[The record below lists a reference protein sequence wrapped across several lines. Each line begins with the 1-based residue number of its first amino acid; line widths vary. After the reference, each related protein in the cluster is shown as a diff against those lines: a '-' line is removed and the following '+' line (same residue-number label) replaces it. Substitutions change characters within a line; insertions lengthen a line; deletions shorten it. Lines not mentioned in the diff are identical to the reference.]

1 MGAVDLTSS
10 RYSKKGAVK
19 ISAFRPIYY
28 LGCKNSF
35 ISAITSAIDEVD
47 PSGGHVCDLFSG
59 SGVVGAALSRV
70 RQVTSVDVQEYS
82 RVISSALISPY
93 PLSSEHRSRIADD
106 LVSDIANSPILR
118 RLQPLINY
126 ENACI
131 SSATDGDVQGLV
143 ELLEAPPIGSES
155 HNNPNS
161 GSILE
166 AIRAGVVEDLKRDGT
181 WYGPETM
188 ALRHFGGIYFSYEQ
202 AAVLDAILDLV
213 ERSFQA
219 QQDTLKAAVLSTASA
234 LVNTVG
240 KQFAQPIRPRNKD
253 GSPKTGIIKLIKRD
267 RTLNTLDVFNTWL
280 ARYGNLPCGLFANTA
295 LREDYA
301 NALSKHGK
309 NFAVIYADPPYTR
322 DHYSRFYHV
331 LETLSLRDNPVVS
344 KVIKNGKQEW
354 SRGYYRKERHQSP
367 FCIRSTAPTAFESL
381 FSAARESDAGL
392 VLSYSPH
399 EAGDGT
405 HPRVVSTSQI
415 TELAN
420 SYYRNVVVS
429 QVDGV
434 THNKLNRSDLKL
446 KSREHAEII
455 IKCFR

>member
-1 MGAVDLTSS
+1 MDLTSS
-10 RYSKKGAVK
+10 HYNKRGVVK

-35 ISAITSAIDEVD
+35 IAAIRSAVDEVD

-82 RVISSALISPY
+82 RVLSSALMSPY
-93 PLSSEHRSRIADD
+93 PLSPEHRSRIVGE
-106 LVSDIANSPILR
+106 LVRAIESSPVLR
-118 RLQPLINY
+118 HLQPLINY

-131 SSATDGDVQGLV
+131 NNATNGDVQGLI

-155 HNNPNS
+155 HNNSNS
-161 GSILE
+161 GSIFE
-166 AIRAGVVEDLKRDGT
+166 AIRAEAVENLKCDGT
-181 WYGPETM
+181 WNGPETM

-202 AAVLDAILDLV
+202 AAVLDTILDLV
-213 ERSFQA
+213 EHSAQA

-253 GSPKTGIIKLIKRD
+253 GSAKVGVIKLIKRD
-267 RTLNTLDVFNTWL
+267 RTLNTLEVFSAWL
-280 ARYGNLPCGLFANTA
+280 ARYGNLPRGAFPTTA

-301 NALSKHGK
+301 EALSKHGK
-309 NFAVIYADPPYTR
+309 SFSVVYADPPYTR

-331 LETLSLRDNPVVS
+331 LETLSLRDNPAVSRVV
-344 KVIKNGKQEW
+344 KNGKQEW
-354 SRGYYRKERHQSP
+354 SRGYYREERHQSP
-367 FCIRSTAPTAFESL
+367 FCIRSTAPAAFDSL
-381 FSAARESDAGL
+381 FRAARESDVAL

-429 QVDGV
+429 RVDGV
-434 THNKLNRSDLKL
+434 IHNQLNRSDLKL
-446 KSREHAEII
+446 KSREHAEIL

>member
-1 MGAVDLTSS
+1 MAEDLTSS
-10 RYSKKGAVK
+10 RCRKKGVVK
-19 ISAFRPIYY
+19 ISVFRPIYY

-35 ISAITSAIDEVD
+35 IAAITSAIDEVD

-59 SGVVGAALSRV
+59 SGVVGAALSRG

-82 RVISSALISPY
+82 RVLSSALMSPY
-93 PLSSEHRSRIADD
+93 PLSTKHCSSIAYD
-106 LVSDIANSPILR
+106 LALAISKSPVLR
-118 RLQPLINY
+118 RIQPLVNY

-131 SSATDGDVQGLV
+131 SNAAAGDFQGLV
-143 ELLEAPPIGSES
+143 ELLEASPIGSES

-161 GSILE
+161 DSILE
-166 AIRAGVVEDLKRDGT
+166 AVRAEVVENLKRDGT
-181 WYGPETM
+181 WNGPETM
-188 ALRHFGGIYFSYEQ
+188 VLRHFGGIYFSYEQ
-202 AAVLDAILDLV
+202 AAVLDAVLDLV
-213 ERSFQA
+213 ERSAQA

-253 GSPKTGIIKLIKRD
+253 GSPKVGVIKLIQRD
-267 RTLNTLDVFNTWL
+267 RTLNALDVFNGWL
-280 ARYGNLPCGLFANTA
+280 ARYGNIPRGPFPTAA
-295 LREDYA
+295 LRDDYA
-301 NALSKHGK
+301 EALSKHGK
-309 NFAVIYADPPYTR
+309 NFAVVYADPPYTR

-331 LETLSLRDNPVVS
+331 LETLSLRDNPTVSRVV
-344 KVIKNGKQEW
+344 KNGKREW
-354 SRGYYRKERHQSP
+354 SRGYYREERHQSP
-367 FCIRSTAPTAFESL
+367 FCIRSTATAAFESL
-381 FSAARESDAGL
+381 FKMARESDVGL

-420 SYYRNVVVS
+420 LYYRKVVVS
-429 QVDGV
+429 RIDGV
-434 THNKLNRSDLKL
+434 THNQLNRSDLKL